1 MDRDRSDWLHQNRP
15 SWPPEDHPDAYGRRF
30 ESGYDRGYDQPY
42 GRGYE
47 RDYGGGMPQDQRFN
61 PPSGQ
66 TRSSYVQQLSEHKV
80 VAGAA
85 TLGLGALVG
94 LAAYALMGSSSG
106 PQAKRQTDTPRLPD
120 DAPGRTAKQADFGNF
135 KVTGRS
141 VTINRP
147 RAEIYAFWRDFRNL
161 AQFMEN
167 IEDAS
172 EIAPGISQWKIR
184 APLGMTMTVK
194 SRIVND
200 REGEQIAWRSTED
213 SQIETEGKVTFRD
226 APAGRGTIVE
236 AHVAYK
242 PPMGFVGQA
251 VGKLFSAEPSVQSR
265 RDLKRLKMLMETG
278 EIATNANRRKDGG
291 KFQQNQERFHPAP
304 DTLPADTLPT
314 STLSAV

>member
-1 MDRDRSDWLHQNRP
+1 MDRRRSDWLHQPQP
-15 SWPPEDHPDAYGRRF
+15 SWPPEGELH
-30 ESGYDRGYDQPY
+30 DRLHG
-42 GRGYE
+42 
-47 RDYGGGMPQDQRFN
+47 QR
-61 PPSGQ
+61 PSHA
-66 TRSSYVQQLSEHKV
+66 TSVLTEHKV
-80 VAGAA
+80 VAAAA

-94 LAAYALMGSSSG
+94 LAAYSMLGGPSA
-106 PQAKRQTDTPRLPD
+106 PQAKRQTDYPRLPD
-120 DAPGRTAKQADFGNF
+120 DAPGRTAKQASFGSY

-167 IEDAS
+167 IQDAREVS
-172 EIAPGISQWKIR
+172 PGISQWTIR

-242 PPMGFVGQA
+242 PPMGALGQA

-265 RDLKRLKMLMETG
+265 RDLKRLKMLLETG
-278 EIATNANRRKDGG
+278 EIATNANRVKDGG
-291 KFQQNQERFHPAP
+291 KFQQNQDRFHAAP
-304 DTLPADTLPT
+304 GTVPIDN
-314 STLSAV
+314 LSAV

>member
-1 MDRDRSDWLHQNRP
+1 MDRDRSDWLDQNRP
-15 SWPPEDHPDAYGRRF
+15 SWPPEDRPDAYGRRY
-30 ESGYDRGYDQPY
+30 ESGYDQAY

-47 RDYGGGMPQDQRFN
+47 RDYGRGMPPQSRSPYEQA
-61 PPSGQ
+61 GQ
-66 TRSSYVQQLSEHKV
+66 QRSSYVQQLSEHKV

-94 LAAYALMGSSSG
+94 LAAYALMGSSSSG
-106 PQAKRQTDTPRLPD
+106 PQAKRQTDYPRLPD
-120 DAPGRTAKQADFGNF
+120 DAPGRTAKQANFGNF
-135 KVTGRS
+135 KVTGRA

-147 RAEIYAFWRDFRNL
+147 RQEIYAFWRDFRNL

-172 EIAPGISQWKIR
+172 EIEPGISQWKIR

-200 REGEQIAWRSTED
+200 REGEQIAWRSTPD

-242 PPMGFVGQA
+242 PPMGVVGQA
-251 VGKLFSAEPSVQSR
+251 LGKLFSAEPSVQSR

-304 DTLPADTLPT
+304 HTLPA
-314 STLSAV
+314 V

>member
-15 SWPPEDHPDAYGRRF
+15 SWPPEDRPDAYGRGF
-30 ESGYDRGYDQPY
+30 DRGYDQPY

-47 RDYGGGMPQDQRFN
+47 RDYGRGTASYPPGGYGQGSHHPRSYAERF
-61 PPSGQ
+61 G
-66 TRSSYVQQLSEHKV
+66 TQLSEHKV
-80 VAGAA
+80 VASAA

-94 LAAYALMGSSSG
+94 LAAYALMSPSSS
-106 PQAKRQTDTPRLPD
+106 PQAKRHSDMPRLPD

-135 KVTGRS
+135 KVTGRA
-141 VTINRP
+141 VTIDRP
-147 RAEIYAFWRDFRNL
+147 RHEIYAFWRDFRNL

-172 EIAPGISQWKIR
+172 EIEPGISQWKIR

-200 REGEQIAWRSTED
+200 REGEQIAWRSTPD

-242 PPMGFVGQA
+242 PPMGVLGQA

-278 EIATNANRRKDGG
+278 EIATSANQREKAG

-304 DTLPADTLPT
+304 HTLPA
-314 STLSAV
+314 V